1 MEIFLPDEKY
11 TEKLGQILA
20 QIITS
25 YLKEFFPVFLQG
37 DLGTG
42 KTTLVRGLVRA
53 LPGEENSEISSP
65 SFNIVNIYP
74 TIPPVVHIDFYRLS
88 ETGPDEGLLE
98 YFSDSSQIVI
108 TEWSEYFP
116 QIYWPKEYIYI
127 SLSIQDKGRKA
138 YLYAQGE
145 LPELVVSECP
155 KSLT

>member
-1 MEIFLPDEKY
+1 MKIFLADEKY

-25 YLKEFFPVFLQG
+25 YLKEFFPIFLQG

-53 LPGEENSEISSP
+53 LPYGENSEISSP

-74 TIPPVVHIDFYRLS
+74 TIPQVVHIDFYRLS
-88 ETGPDEGLLE
+88 DTGPDEGVLE

-116 QIYWPKEYIYI
+116 QVYWPKEYIYI
-127 SLSIQDKGRKA
+127 SLSMQDKGRTA
-138 YLYAQGE
+138 YLYAQGKT
-145 LPELVVSECP
+145 PEFVVIKFQ